1 MLLIA
6 IGLVAHIWGKKKEK
20 GALNGLTAPLKQTTN
35 EKGKEQH
42 LLNKARASTSFPRS
56 NFSHKVN

>member
-42 LLNKARASTSFPRS
+42 LLNGHPHHFRAVIFLI
-56 NFSHKVN
+56 K